1 MKKVHLFSALL
12 ALAVIACKPA
22 ATVETPEAT
31 QVAGDFFGD
40 TIANPDNTVAF
51 TEVLNQLNTTDSI
64 NVVMK
69 AKVVDV
75 CQTKGCW
82 MNIVDPMSD
91 DSSAVFVQFQDY
103 GFFMP
108 KDIAGRE
115 VIVEGLAYTAETSV
129 EDLRHYAEDA
139 GKSKEEIEAITEPSK
154 EKKFMATGVILLP
167 AKG

>member
-1 MKKVHLFSALL
+1 MNKIHLFL
-12 ALAVIACKPA
+12 ALVAFALIACKPA
-22 ATVETPEAT
+22 VTVETPEAT
-31 QVAGDFFGD
+31 TVSGQFFGD
-40 TIANPDNTVAF
+40 TIANPDSIVAF
-51 TEVLNQLNTTDSI
+51 TEVLNQLNTSDSI

-108 KDIAGRE
+108 MDIAGRE
-115 VIVEGLAYTAETSV
+115 VIVQGVAYKAETSV

-139 GKSKEEIEAITEPSK
+139 GKSEEEINAITAPEF
-154 EKKFMATGVILLP
+154 EKKFMASGVILLP